1 MDLRTVLHIL
11 LALAA
16 VIAVGRILARLF
28 KTIHQPPV
36 IGEVLAGILL
46 GPSLLGRIAPGA
58 FAFLLPASIVPG
70 LNAVAQAGVIV
81 YLFLVGLE
89 LNPDRLRARAR
100 TSIAISQ
107 ASIVAPFVLGAL
119 LALYLYP
126 RLSSTAVPFTTF
138 TLFMGIAM
146 SITAFPVLAR
156 ILSDRGMTDSELGAM
171 ALTCAAVDDVTAWCL
186 LAFVV
191 GVAQDRPENAA
202 VVALLTAGF
211 IATMVLVVRPFVA
224 RFARRAGERPGPA
237 AIAAALAGLAV
248 STFTTERIGIHAL
261 FGAFFFGALIPHD
274 SGIARSLLG
283 RLKGPVTF
291 CLLPAFFALAGMRTR
306 IDLLSSVS
314 AWLTCG
320 LIILVATAG
329 KFGGAFAAARLTG
342 MGPVKAAGL
351 GVLMNTRGL
360 MELIVL
366 NIGLDL
372 GVISPALFTMMVLM
386 ALVTTIATTPLLDLL
401 AQTHALQSSRV
412 TEAG

>member
-1 MDLRTVLHIL
+1 MGLRTIFHIL
-11 LALAA
+11 LALSA
-16 VIAVGRILARLF
+16 VIAVGRLLGRLF
-28 KTIHQPPV
+28 RRIHQPPV

-58 FAFLLPASIVPG
+58 YAFILPSSIVPS
-70 LNAVAQAGVIV
+70 LNLIAQFGVIV

-89 LNPDRLRARAR
+89 LNPDHIRARAR

-107 ASIVAPFVLGAL
+107 ASIVAPFVLGSI

-126 RLSSTAVPFTTF
+126 RLSTPAVPFATF

-202 VVALLTAGF
+202 IVALLTAGF
-211 IATMVLVVRPFVA
+211 IVAMVLLVRPFVVRLA
-224 RFARRAGERPGPA
+224 GRAGDRPGLA
-237 AIAAALAGLAV
+237 AIAATLGGLAV
-248 STFTTERIGIHAL
+248 SAFTTERIGIHAL

-274 SGIARSLLG
+274 SGLARTLIRG
-283 RLKGPVTF
+283 LKGPVTL

-306 IDLLSSVS
+306 IDLLASAS
-314 AWLTCG
+314 AWLICG
-320 LIILVATAG
+320 LIIVVATAG
-329 KFGGAFAAARLTG
+329 KFGARS
-342 MGPVKAAGL
+342 PP
-351 GVLMNTRGL
+351 RG
-360 MELIVL
+360 
-366 NIGLDL
+366 
-372 GVISPALFTMMVLM
+372 SP
-386 ALVTTIATTPLLDLL
+386 
-401 AQTHALQSSRV
+401 
-412 TEAG
+412 G